1 VFEEMQRIE
10 TGFTKAEWV
19 YTEKPLSES
28 ALRVLHVLVDPST
41 QKASLTTLCAFLKLP
56 AKPEIH
62 HFLYC
67 EYLGGKQ
74 TVEIKLNNA
83 DKIRLQTKKQLP
95 PTVYEVVVLKALKIK
110 DLIVRYYVLKH
121 LRSLYLTEEANPH
134 LMLEVEEAM
143 RGAPP
148 ECPTLHAP
156 TVLAHPFF
164 EIVDVK
170 RKPHQERI
178 IEFVQTNPAPSLA
191 LYGATMGEGKT
202 LTPVAFSADHGIFV
216 CGAREPALAFSR
228 ACVNLGVPMAVA
240 FGCADEA
247 GVRVH
252 FNAAIKDKTGRVDNS
267 NSEKVRWTVCDLFSF
282 QVAAAYMKAKPNL
295 VIVLDELFFGTNEP
309 EHPVHALL
317 QSFWRHVLAVPSR
330 VILMSATLR
339 EHDLEPALVQY
350 KAVYPQAQILYVGSD
365 ACLASATQIATKEN
379 ALVLPHGCEGADLKG
394 NPHLLRYVNLQT
406 AAEYATCS
414 FVNPTPAAVKGAYA
428 EVPNGAPTCPTL
440 DGCMLFT
447 QKDARVFETGP
458 CLYMTSN
465 TAVVCR
471 YCLESASIPPQMLS
485 TLRAN
490 LAHNQKILAEVAV
503 KTKQME
509 DKNRADEKK
518 EKKMAEGRDK
528 PEVKLL
534 KEEIKRLTAALKP
547 VNLPES
553 YIPNTEA
560 HKRRFGNTA
569 GFCSNIDADAAATV
583 LAIEG
588 LPDNYS
594 ILFLMGIGVMSHAHP
609 QYLALVKSMLDEN
622 RLFMVVA
629 DQDFL
634 WGTNFD
640 FRYMIVAADLCAN
653 GVHKLTP
660 DMLQQMLGRVGRNGQ
675 NATVY
680 SRIPNIGQ
688 LLFCPPAFKAEQTK
702 LNQLLLESTAC

>member
-1 VFEEMQRIE
+1 MQRVE
-10 TGFTKAEWV
+10 VGFSKAEWV

-28 ALRVLHVLVDPST
+28 AMRVLHVLVDPAA
-41 QKASLTTLCAFLKLP
+41 QKPSLTTLCAFLKVP
-56 AKPEIH
+56 AKTEIH
-62 HFLYC
+62 QFLYC

-74 TVEIKLNNA
+74 TVEIKLNSA
-83 DKIRLQTKKQLP
+83 DKIRLQTKKKMP
-95 PTVYEVVVLKALKIK
+95 PTVYEVVVLKALKIA
-110 DLIVRYYVLKH
+110 DPIVRYYVLKH
-121 LRSLYLTEEANPH
+121 LRTLYLTEEANPY

-143 RGAPP
+143 RGGPP
-148 ECPTLHAP
+148 ECPTLKAP

-164 EIVDVK
+164 DIVDVK
-170 RKPHQERI
+170 RKAHQERI
-178 IEFVQTNPAPSLA
+178 IEFVTTNPAPSLA

-295 VIVLDELFFGTNEP
+295 VIVLDELFFGTNEV

-317 QSFWRHVLAVPSR
+317 QSFWRHILAVPSR

-339 EHDLEPALVQY
+339 PDDLQPSLVKY
-350 KAVYPQAQILYVGSD
+350 SATYPQANILYVGSD
-365 ACLASATQIATKEN
+365 TWLASATQIATKEN
-379 ALVLPHGCEGADLKG
+379 TLVLPHGCEGANVVDK
-394 NPHLLRYVNLQT
+394 PHLLRYVNLES
-406 AAEYATCS
+406 AAEYVHLAGVS
-414 FVNPTPAAVKGAYA
+414 AINPTPAAVKGAYA
-428 EVPNGAPTCPTL
+428 HVPNGSPTCPTL
-440 DGCMLFT
+440 PGCMLFT
-447 QKDARVFETGP
+447 QKDARVFEAGP

-471 YCLESASIPPQMLS
+471 YCLESACIPPQMLS
-485 TLRAN
+485 SLRAN

-503 KTKQME
+503 KTKLME
-509 DKNRADEKK
+509 DKNKADEKK

-547 VNLPES
+547 VNLPEC

-609 QYLALVKSMLDEN
+609 EYLALVKSMLDEN
-622 RLFMVVA
+622 KLFMVVA

-688 LLFCPPAFKAEQTK
+688 LLFCPPAVKAEQTK
-702 LNQLLLESTAC
+702 LNQLFLD

>member
-1 VFEEMQRIE
+1 MQRIE

-19 YTEKPLSES
+19 YTEKPLPES
-28 ALRVLHVLVDPST
+28 AMRVLHVLVDAAA
-41 QKASLTTLCAFLKLP
+41 QKPSLTTLCAFLKVP
-56 AKPEIH
+56 CKPEIH
-62 HFLYC
+62 QYLYC
-67 EYLGGKQ
+67 EYLNGRQ
-74 TVEIKLNNA
+74 TADVKLTNA
-83 DKIRLQTKKQLP
+83 DKIRLQTKKELP
-95 PTVYEVVVLKALKIK
+95 ATVYEVVVMKALKIK
-110 DLIVRYYVLKH
+110 DPVVRYYVLKH
-121 LRSLYLTEEANPH
+121 LRGLYLTEPANPY
-134 LMLEVEEAM
+134 LMREVEQAMLDEA
-143 RGAPP
+143 PD
-148 ECPTLHAP
+148 CPTLQAP
-156 TVLAHPFF
+156 NVLAHPFF

-178 IEFVQTNPAPSLA
+178 IDFVNSNAAPSLA

-247 GVRVH
+247 DVRVH
-252 FNAAIKDKTGRVDNS
+252 FNAAIKDKAGRVDNS

-282 QVAAAYMKAKPNL
+282 QVAAAYMKSKPNL
-295 VIVLDELFFGTNEP
+295 IIVLDELFFGTNEA

-317 QSFWRHVLAVPSR
+317 QAFWRHILAVPSR

-339 EHDLEPALVQY
+339 PSDLDPSLQKYSAT
-350 KAVYPQAQILYVGSD
+350 YPTAPILYVGSD
-365 ACLASATQIATKEN
+365 ACSASSTQIATKEN
-379 ALVLPHGCEGADLKG
+379 LLVLPHACEGANLKD
-394 NPHLLRYVNLQT
+394 NPPLMRYVSLQK
-406 AAEYATCS
+406 AAEFAHEAGADS
-414 FVNPTPAAVKGAYA
+414 VNPTPAAVKGAYA
-428 EVPNGAPTCPTL
+428 ALMKDMPPASFTL

-447 QKDARVFETGP
+447 QKDARVFEAGP

-465 TAVVCR
+465 AAVVCR
-471 YCLESASIPPQMLS
+471 YCLESACIPAQMLS

-490 LAHNQKILAEVAV
+490 LAHNQKILSDVAV
-503 KTKQME
+503 KTKLME
-509 DKNRADEKK
+509 DKNKADEKK
-518 EKKMAEGRDK
+518 EKKMADGRDK

-547 VNLPES
+547 VNLPEA

-609 QYLALVKSMLDEN
+609 EYLALVKSMLDEN
-622 RLFMVVA
+622 RLYMVVA

-640 FRYMIVAADLCAN
+640 FRYMIVAADLCVN
-653 GVHKLTP
+653 GAHKLTP
-660 DMLQQMLGRVGRNGQ
+660 DMLQQMLGRVGRNGK

-688 LLFCPPAFKAEQTK
+688 LLFCPPEIKVEQTK
-702 LNQLLLESTAC
+702 LNQLFLS